1 MRGFFIF
8 NKNFQMNYKSYSI
21 IAFFFTLNL
30 LAQSKAVTE
39 TGETVL
45 LYNDGTWV
53 YEDQSANDVKEIA
66 LNPEVFTKDEASNFL
81 VKSRK
86 ADIGVY
92 LNPKQWSFKKAEAN
106 TEAEYEFQ
114 HKQEDIFGMLI
125 SEKLEIP
132 LETMKVIALE
142 NGQEVAP
149 DLKIVKQ
156 EYRNVNGI
164 KVLLLQMDGT
174 MQGIKFSYYGY
185 YYSNETGTVQL
196 ITYTAQNLM
205 ASYRPF
211 SETLLNGL
219 VKLE

>member
-1 MRGFFIF
+1 
-8 NKNFQMNYKSYSI
+8 
-21 IAFFFTLNL
+21 
-30 LAQSKAVTE
+30 
-39 TGETVL
+39 
-45 LYNDGTWV
+45 
-53 YEDQSANDVKEIA
+53 
-66 LNPEVFTKDEASNFL
+66 
-81 VKSRK
+81 
-86 ADIGVY
+86 
-92 LNPKQWSFKKAEAN
+92 
-106 TEAEYEFQ
+106 
-114 HKQEDIFGMLI
+114 MLI